1 MRLKKENNIVFYLIT
16 GTETL
21 DTGKGRISRQIPS
34 FFLNSNIQ
42 GIVSEEHAVKI
53 AKNILDPWNNADIEL
68 SLWATEVKD

>member
-1 MRLKKENNIVFYLIT
+1 MFYLIT

-21 DTGKGRISRQIPS
+21 DNGNGRISRQIPS

-53 AKNILDPWNNADIEL
+53 AKDILDPWDNVDIEL
-68 SLWATEVKD
+68 SLWATEVRDNVGY